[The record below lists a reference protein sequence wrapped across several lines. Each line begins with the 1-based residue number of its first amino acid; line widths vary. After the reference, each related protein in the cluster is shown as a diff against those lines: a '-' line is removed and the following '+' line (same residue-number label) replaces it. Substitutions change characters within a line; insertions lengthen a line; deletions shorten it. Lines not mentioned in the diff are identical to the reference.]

1 SVIGVDE
8 LIAVPFIADLELDQP
23 MFLANSVLWYR
34 LVRNPGQDALAQLA
48 SEAMEEYRAGTT
60 QALDPNTL

>member
-1 SVIGVDE
+1 MIAPALLCSLAVNSTNNLSQIAHFSVIGVDE

-34 LVRNPGQDALAQLA
+34 LVRNPGI
-48 SEAMEEYRAGTT
+48 E
-60 QALDPNTL
+60 